1 MYACACVCACDVNGL
16 WIFSFFLVFSIVD
29 FFSFQFSVIFLFFLP
44 CNLLTSSCIESTFSL
59 SFSIASPS
67 ITGLSRNKWDPS
79 SSSAMACA
87 KEYIFSSFSSSEFKS
102 ITSLSS
108 SESESLAGVF
118 LSRTGSGVSVVDFG
132 GDWMGVKFW
141 LVFCRF
147 LLILGCESVSSWV
160 SFLLALVEIPSGI
173 EVLDLLFPLVFL
185 RVHFLFLLIDTLVLL
200 ILFIVGAVAMEV
212 LVEGCASADTMVGA
226 ENLDVVEEDS
236 GVIVVDIA
244 EVAELEAEEEGSM
257 VEEVVSV
264 GAIMEER
271 LAPLLASI
279 GGELSGG
286 LVVKFLLG
294 EDPKIS
300 SDTSTPSLMTVMREN
315 PCTL

>member
-1 MYACACVCACDVNGL
+1 M
-16 WIFSFFLVFSIVD
+16 VFQWLI
-29 FFSFQFSVIFLFFLP
+29 L
-44 CNLLTSSCIESTFSL
+44 E
-59 SFSIASPS
+59 
-67 ITGLSRNKWDPS
+67 
-79 SSSAMACA
+79 
-87 KEYIFSSFSSSEFKS
+87 E
-102 ITSLSS
+102 
-108 SESESLAGVF
+108 
-118 LSRTGSGVSVVDFG
+118 
-132 GDWMGVKFW
+132 GVKFW

-147 LLILGCESVSSWV
+147 LLILSCESVSSWV
-160 SFLLALVEIPSGI
+160 SFLLALVEIPSDI
-173 EVLDLLFPLVFL
+173 EVLDFLSSFVVL
-185 RVHFLFLLIDTLVLL
+185 RVLFLLIDLTLVLL

-226 ENLDVVEEDS
+226 DFLESLDVVEEDS

-286 LVVKFLLG
+286 LVAKFLVG

-300 SDTSTPSLMTVMREN
+300 SDT
-315 PCTL
+315 

>member
-1 MYACACVCACDVNGL
+1 MD
-16 WIFSFFLVFSIVD
+16 FFFFLVFSIVD

-44 CNLLTSSCIESTFSL
+44 CNILTSFCIESTFSL

-118 LSRTGSGVSVVDFG
+118 LSRTGNGVSVVDFG

-160 SFLLALVEIPSGI
+160 SFLLALVEIPSDI
-173 EVLDLLFPLVFL
+173 EVLDFLSSFVVL
-185 RVHFLFLLIDTLVLL
+185 RVLFLLIDLTLVLL

-212 LVEGCASADTMVGA
+212 LVEGCASADTMVGVDFS

-286 LVVKFLLG
+286 LVAKFLVG

-300 SDTSTPSLMTVMREN
+300 SDT
-315 PCTL
+315 

>member
-1 MYACACVCACDVNGL
+1 MYACACVCACDVNGM
-16 WIFSFFLVFSIVD
+16 WIFSFFSLFHCRFAS
-29 FFSFQFSVIFLFFLP
+29 SFQFSVIFLFFLP
-44 CNLLTSSCIESTFSL
+44 CNILTSFCIKSTFSL

-67 ITGLSRNKWDPS
+67 ISGLSRNKWDPS

-118 LSRTGSGVSVVDFG
+118 LSRTGNGVSVVDFG

-160 SFLLALVEIPSGI
+160 SFLLALVEIPSDI

-226 ENLDVVEEDS
+226 DFSENLDVVEEDS

-300 SDTSTPSLMTVMREN
+300 SDT
-315 PCTL
+315 